1 MNFDRFQL
9 PAHIAYTQSLSNP
22 IAYNLSHSCAQ
33 ALSVEQLCQLANK
46 NIDEVLLEYSAVRGG
61 HELRAAIADYTSR
74 FSSNVVDFNS
84 EHVVT
89 FCGAQ
94 EALSGIYQ
102 TILSPGDEVIVCT
115 PCYPSL
121 VSMARKMECKVVEIV
136 LSADNHWQLTIEMLK
151 SKVSANTK
159 LIVINSPQN
168 PTGSVV
174 DTHLA
179 GQILALARQFD
190 CYLLC
195 DDVSQASNYHELQL
209 KHDALS
215 YEKAVSVGVM
225 SKSLGLA
232 GIRIGWLVTTNQKW
246 LQALTAYKA
255 TASICTSAV
264 DERLATMALQHSQ
277 AILETNNSLI
287 LKNIDFFQSFVDEN
301 SSLFAWSQP
310 QAGLLAVVEY
320 KGENGINKL
329 SAKLANEYQTLVLP
343 TKLFGLAGNYFR
355 LGLGQRN
362 FQLGLERLS
371 LYVEKLQARQIL

>member
-1 MNFDRFQL
+1 MSFEQFQL
-9 PAHIAYTQSLSNP
+9 PAHIAYTQSLSKP

-33 ALSVEQLCQLANK
+33 ALSVKQLCQLADKTVN
-46 NIDEVLLEYSAVRGG
+46 ELVLEYSAVRGG
-61 HELRAAIADYTSR
+61 HELREAIVDYTR
-74 FSSNVVDFNS
+74 RYSSNVVDINN

-94 EALSGIYQ
+94 EALSAIYQ

-121 VSMARKMECKVVEIV
+121 VSMARNMSCKVVEIA
-136 LSADNHWQLTIEMLK
+136 LSADNHWQLSIETLK
-151 SKVSANTK
+151 AKVSANTK
-159 LIVINSPQN
+159 LIVLNSPQN

-179 GQILALARQFD
+179 HQVLTIARQYD

-225 SKSLGLA
+225 SKSLGLP
-232 GIRIGWLVTTNQKW
+232 GIRIGWLVTTNLKW

-255 TASICTSAV
+255 MASICTSAV
-264 DERLATMALQHSQ
+264 DECLATMALQHSQ
-277 AILETNNSLI
+277 AIIETNNRLI
-287 LKNIDFFQSFVDEN
+287 VDNSELFQSFVDEN
-301 SSLFAWSQP
+301 STLFAWSQP

-329 SAKLANEYQTLVLP
+329 SAELANDYQTLVLP
-343 TKLFGLAGNYFR
+343 TELFGLVGNYFR
-355 LGLGQRN
+355 LGLGQSD
-362 FQLGLERLS
+362 FKQGLERLS
-371 LYVEKLQARQIL
+371 KYVKELYV